1 MAEKLKPCPF
11 CGGEAELVN
20 IGAKLCDPITVAC
33 KQCKC
38 NTQWFD
44 RECDAIKAWN
54 RRTSNERDFVQRKEK
69 RYRRMGER
77 FCLERSR
84 YYNYNT

>member
-20 IGAKLCDPITVAC
+20 IGTNLCDPITVEC

-44 RECDAIKAWN
+44 RSCDAIEAWN
-54 RRTSNERDFVQRKEK
+54 RRTSNVKK
-69 RYRRMGER
+69 
-77 FCLERSR
+77 
-84 YYNYNT
+84 